1 MVHANRLHQGRVLL
15 VLALAA
21 SLAAPPAL
29 AQSPTATITG
39 TVTDEQGAAVP
50 GVAVVARHLATNRTF
65 SGLSSQDGVYVI
77 TSLPVGRFEV
87 AASLAGFK
95 SFKRTDVALAV
106 GERLRVDV
114 PLQLGGIDETIT
126 VSAGGSRVQTEETSL
141 GATVERERVEN
152 LPLNGRHVF
161 NLVKIVPGV
170 QPRFKDTDGFAEV
183 DNQRFSRLSFNGGP
197 LSSNQFFLDG
207 GMNMIPAHYEISVV
221 PMVDAVE
228 EFRVISS
235 GLPAE
240 YGQTSGGAVT
250 VVTKAGT
257 NNFRGSAWGFYRDDS
272 LDARNAFATTKPKL
286 DYKQF
291 GATVGGPVFKNKTF
305 FFAGFDRWDFT
316 TANINQARVP
326 TPAERRGDFSST
338 RDGLGNLIVIYDP
351 ATTRPNPSG
360 SGFVRDPFPGN
371 IIPANRMDPLA
382 LRLLQYMPLPNS
394 DAVDPSNLNN
404 YRAQEPFPI
413 DQDQVTLRL
422 DHTLTAKVR
431 LFARYT
437 ETRNTR
443 KFRAWG
449 LEEEDADTDARDD
462 QRNNH
467 NAVLGSTFLISPRLV
482 NEFRA
487 SLTRQNLVFIH
498 PSFGGDWPRTLGFP
512 AVIPSD
518 AFPPITIAGMLAF
531 GSGRGGF
538 AGGYR
543 KSHVVQVADSLTLVR
558 GRHTFK
564 VGTDQRWIRLNFA
577 NRPNPSGSFMFQE
590 TLTNNPQRPAGTG
603 FGFAT
608 FLLGQ
613 VSGGS
618 QSVTPA
624 FAFHAWSNGTYVQD
638 DWKVN
643 RRLTLNLGLRYDLAS
658 GPVERWDKSSNFDP
672 FVINPE
678 TGRAGALLYAGE
690 TKDRHF
696 VKPPKTNFGPR
707 LGFAYDLTGDGKTAL
722 RGYYGLLYGA
732 VEPGDMVGDSANSLG
747 FSTSTLFL
755 PPGLGPFAAFR
766 LSEGPASLNTPLGPA
781 GGPSAFRG
789 QDVRYQQVDAPTPKL
804 HQWYLTVQRELPAS
818 FVITTA
824 YVGNRGVHLF
834 GANYD
839 LNQLDPQYFSLGLA
853 LQDQVPNP
861 FFGQIT
867 SGPLAGRTVARSQL
881 LRPYPDYLT
890 VSTLNN
896 HGNWSRY
903 HSLQVSL
910 ERRAARGLS
919 AMFSYTLS
927 RLTSL
932 GLSEATGNGQ
942 VASPNN
948 FRVGRLTREQDASVD
963 ESDVTHRFV
972 ASAVWELPIGKG
984 RRFLSRGGVLSHIL
998 GGWQLNTI
1006 VTLQGGNP
1014 LSIRGTNNFTQIP
1027 FPDLVGDPTLPGS
1040 ERSANRWFNTD
1051 AFRNPAPFTV
1061 GNVPRMLED
1070 TRGPGYK
1077 DVALSLFK
1085 NVHFNDHS
1093 KLELRI
1099 ETFNA
1104 FNFVNYGDFATG
1116 NVAGANTTFTPNAA
1130 GVNTNANFGRITTA
1144 LPARRIQLGAR
1155 VTF

>member
-1 MVHANRLHQGRVLL
+1 
-15 VLALAA
+15 
-21 SLAAPPAL
+21 
-29 AQSPTATITG
+29 
-39 TVTDEQGAAVP
+39 VTDAQGAAVP
-50 GVAVVARHLATNRTF
+50 GVEVVARHVATNRTY

-87 AASLAGFK
+87 TAGLSGFK
-95 SFKRTDVALAV
+95 SFRRPDVVLQI
-106 GERLRVDV
+106 GDRLRVDV
-114 PLQLGGIDETIT
+114 PLQIGGVDETIT

-207 GMNMIPAHYEISVV
+207 GMNMIPAHYEIGVV

-240 YGQTSGGAVT
+240 YGQTSGGVVT
-250 VVTKAGT
+250 VVTKSGT
-257 NNFRGSAWGFYRDDS
+257 NRFSGSAWGFYRDDS

-291 GATVGGPVFKNKTF
+291 GATLGGPVRRDKTL

-316 TANINQARVP
+316 TANINLARVP
-326 TPAERRGDFSST
+326 TAAERGGDFSNT

-351 ATTRPNPSG
+351 ATTRPNPAG
-360 SGFVRDPFPGN
+360 AGFVRDPFPGN
-371 IIPANRMDPLA
+371 VIPASRMDPLA
-382 LRLLQYMPLPNS
+382 RRLLQYMPLPNS
-394 DAVDPSNLNN
+394 PAADPSNLNN

-413 DQDQVTLRL
+413 DQDQLTLRL
-422 DHTLTAKVR
+422 DHTVSKKLR

-443 KFRAWG
+443 KSRAWG
-449 LEEEDADTDARDD
+449 LDEEAADSIARDD

-467 NAVLGSTFLISPRLV
+467 NLVLGSTHLVSSHVV

-498 PSFGGDWPRTLGFP
+498 PSFGGEWPRRLGFP
-512 AVIPSD
+512 SVIPQD
-518 AFPPITIAGMLAF
+518 AFPPINIAGMLTI
-531 GSGRGGF
+531 GRPGF

-543 KSHVVQVADSLTLVR
+543 KSHVVQLADSVTWVR

-577 NRPNPSGSFMFQE
+577 NRLNPSGSFTFSDS
-590 TLTNNPQRPAGTG
+590 LTNNPQRPAGTG

-608 FLLGQ
+608 FLLGE

-618 QSVTPA
+618 QNVTPA
-624 FAFHAWSNGTYVQD
+624 FAFHAWSNGSYVQD

-643 RRLTLNLGLRYDLAS
+643 RRLTVNLGLRYDLAS

-672 FVINPE
+672 FVTNPE
-678 TGRAGALLYAGE
+678 TDRPGALLYAGV

-707 LGFAYDLTGDGKTAL
+707 FGFAYDLTGDGKTAL

-747 FSTSTLFL
+747 FSASTPFL
-755 PPGLGPFAAFR
+755 PAGLGPFAAFR
-766 LSEGPASLNTPLGPA
+766 LSDGPTTLNAPLGPD

-789 QDVRYQQVDAPTPKL
+789 QDVRYQQVDAATPKL
-804 HQWYLTVQRELPAS
+804 HQWYLTVQRQLPAH

-834 GANYD
+834 GGNYD

-861 FFGQIT
+861 FFGRIL
-867 SGPLAGRTVARSQL
+867 SGPLSGRSVPRSQL

-896 HGNWSRY
+896 HGDWSRY
-903 HSLQVSL
+903 HSLQMNL
-910 ERRAARGLS
+910 ERRAAKGLS
-919 AMFSYTLS
+919 ARFSYTLS

-932 GLSEATGNGQ
+932 GTSEATGAGQ
-942 VASPNN
+942 VADPND
-948 FRVGRLTREQDASVD
+948 FRVGRLTRDQDAGVD

-972 ASAVWELPIGKG
+972 MSAVWELPIGKG
-984 RRFLSRGGVLSHIL
+984 RRFLSEGGVLSQVL

-1006 VTLQGGNP
+1006 VTVQSGNP
-1014 LSIRGTNNFTQIP
+1014 LRVRGTNNFTGIP
-1027 FPDLVGDPTLPGS
+1027 FPDMVGDPTLPGS
-1040 ERSANRWFNTD
+1040 ERTANRWFDTG
-1051 AFRNPAPFTV
+1051 AFRNPANFSI
-1061 GNVPRMLED
+1061 GNVPRTLDD
-1070 TRGPGYK
+1070 TRGPGYR
-1077 DVALSLFK
+1077 DVTLSLFK
-1085 NVHFNDHS
+1085 NVHFTDRAR
-1093 KLELRI
+1093 LELRV
-1099 ETFNA
+1099 EAFNA
-1104 FNFVNYGDFATG
+1104 FNFVNYGDP
-1116 NVAGANTTFTPNAA
+1116 NTTFSPNAA
-1130 GVNTNANFGRITTA
+1130 GVNRNANFGRITTA

>member
-1 MVHANRLHQGRVLL
+1 MHANQLHPGRSLL

-21 SLAAPPAL
+21 ALLAALPAR

-39 TVTDEQGAAVP
+39 TVSDAQGAAVP
-50 GVAVVARHLATNRTF
+50 GVEVVARHVATNRTF
-65 SGLSSQDGVYVI
+65 SGLSSPDGVYVI

-87 AASLAGFK
+87 TAGLSGFK
-95 SFKRTDVALAV
+95 SFRRTDVVLAV

-126 VSAGGSRVQTEETSL
+126 VSASGSKVQTEETSL
-141 GATVERERVEN
+141 GATVERERIEN

-170 QPRFKDTDGFAEV
+170 QPRSKASDGFAEV
-183 DNQRFSRLSFNGGP
+183 DNQAFSQLSFNGGP
-197 LSSNQFFLDG
+197 VSSNQFFLDG

-257 NNFRGSAWGFYRDDS
+257 NDFRGSAWGFYRDDG
-272 LDARNAFATTKPKL
+272 LDARNAFAPGAKPKL
-286 DYKQF
+286 DYKQY
-291 GATVGGPVFKNKTF
+291 GATLGGPVFKNKTF

-316 TANINQARVP
+316 TANINRNRVP
-326 TPAERRGDFSST
+326 TEAERRGDFSNT

-351 ATTRPNPSG
+351 ATTRPNPG
-360 SGFVRDPFPGN
+360 GAGFIRDPFPGN
-371 IIPANRMDPLA
+371 VIPPSRMDPLA
-382 LRLLQYMPLPNS
+382 VRLLQYLPLPNNPP
-394 DAVDPSNLNN
+394 DNPSNLNN
-404 YRAQEPFPI
+404 YLAQEPFPI

-422 DHTLTAKVR
+422 DHTLTDKVR

-467 NAVLGSTFLISPRLV
+467 NAVLGSTYLVSSRLV

-498 PSFGGDWPRTLGFP
+498 PSFGDDWPRTLGFP
-512 AVIPSD
+512 AVIPAD
-518 AFPPITIAGMLAF
+518 AFPPINIAGMLPF

-543 KSHVVQVADSLTLVR
+543 KSHVIQIADSLTWVR

-608 FLLGQ
+608 FLLGE

-624 FAFHAWSNGTYVQD
+624 FAFHAWSNGSYVQD

-643 RRLTLNLGLRYDLAS
+643 RRLTLNLGLRYDLVS
-658 GPVERWDKSSNFDP
+658 GPVERWDRSSNFDP

-678 TGRAGALLYAGE
+678 TGLLGALLYAGE

-696 VKPPKTNFGPR
+696 VKPPRNNIGPR

-755 PPGLGPFAAFR
+755 PAGLGPFSAFR
-766 LSEGPASLNTPLGPA
+766 LSQGPATLNTPLGPA

-789 QDVRYQQVDAPTPKL
+789 QDVRYQQMDAATPRL
-804 HQWYLTVQRELPAS
+804 HQWYLTVQRELPAH

-824 YVGNRGVHLF
+824 YVGNRGLHLF
-834 GANYD
+834 GGNYD
-839 LNQLDPQYFSLGLA
+839 LNQLDPQHFALGLA

-861 FFGQIT
+861 FFGQIS
-867 SGPLAGRTVARSQL
+867 SGPLSARTVPRSQL
-881 LRPYPDYLT
+881 LRPYPDYLS

-896 HGNWSRY
+896 HGNWSKY
-903 HSLQVSL
+903 HSLQMNL
-910 ERRAARGLS
+910 ERRAASGLS
-919 AMFSYTLS
+919 AMVSYTFA

-932 GLSEATGNGQ
+932 GTSLATGSGQ
-942 VASPNN
+942 VASPNT
-948 FRVGRLTREQDASVD
+948 FRVGRLTRDLDAGVD
-963 ESDVTHRFV
+963 ESDVTHRLV
-972 ASAVWELPIGKG
+972 VSGVWDLPIGKG
-984 RRFLSRGGVLSHIL
+984 RRFLSGGGALSQVL
-998 GGWQLNTI
+998 GGWQVNTI
-1006 VTLQGGNP
+1006 VTLQSGNP
-1014 LSIRGTNNFTQIP
+1014 LMIRGANNFTGIP
-1027 FPDLVGDPTLPGS
+1027 WPDLVGDPTLPAS
-1040 ERSANRWFNTD
+1040 QRTAERWFNTD

-1061 GNVPRMLED
+1061 GNVPRTLEN
-1070 TRGPGYK
+1070 TRGPGYR
-1077 DVALSLFK
+1077 DVTLSLFK
-1085 NVHFNDHS
+1085 NVRFSDRA
-1093 KLELRI
+1093 KLELRV
-1099 ETFNA
+1099 EAFNA
-1104 FNFVNYGDFATG
+1104 FNFVNYGDLAVATPS
-1116 NVAGANTTFTPNAA
+1116 TTFTPNAA

>member
-1 MVHANRLHQGRVLL
+1 VHARRLHRGRTLFLCLTVLL
-15 VLALAA
+15 LSGL
-21 SLAAPPAL
+21 PAQ
-29 AQSPTATITG
+29 AQSPTATLTG
-39 TVTDEQGAAVP
+39 TVTDAQGAAVP
-50 GVAVVARHLATNRTF
+50 AVEVVARHLATNRTY
-65 SGLSSQDGVYVI
+65 SGLSSPDGVYVI

-87 AASLAGFK
+87 TASLSGFK
-95 SFKRTDVALAV
+95 SFRRPDVVLAV
-106 GERLRVDV
+106 GARLRLDV
-114 PLQLGGIDETIT
+114 PLQLGGIDETVT

-141 GATVERERVEN
+141 GTTVERERVEN
-152 LPLNGRHVF
+152 LPLNGRHIF

-228 EFRVISS
+228 EFRVLSS

-250 VVTKAGT
+250 VVTKSGG
-257 NNFRGSAWGFYRDDS
+257 NDFRGSGWGFFRDDS
-272 LDARNAFATTKPKL
+272 LDARNAFAVTRPKL
-286 DYKQF
+286 EYKQF
-291 GATVGGPVFKNKTF
+291 GATLGGPVFRNKTF

-326 TPAERRGDFSST
+326 TAAERRGDFSNT
-338 RDGLGNLIVIYDP
+338 RDGLGNLIVVYDP

-360 SGFVRDPFPGN
+360 AGFVRDPFPGN

-382 LRLLQYMPLPNS
+382 LRLLPYMPLPNS
-394 DAVDPSNLNN
+394 PAADPSNLNN

-413 DQDQVTLRL
+413 DQNQLTLRL

-449 LEEEDADTDARDD
+449 LDEQAADTDARDD
-462 QRNNH
+462 QRNNY
-467 NAVLGSTFLISPRLV
+467 NLVLGSTHLISSHVV

-487 SLTRQNLVFIH
+487 SGTRQNLVFIH
-498 PSFGGDWPRTLGFP
+498 PSFGGEWPRQLGFP
-512 AVIPSD
+512 SVIPPD
-518 AFPPITIAGMLAF
+518 AFPPINITGMLAV

-543 KSHVVQVADSLTLVR
+543 KSHVIQLADSVTWVR

-564 VGTDQRWIRLNFA
+564 VGTDQRFIRLNFA
-577 NRPNPSGSFMFQE
+577 NRPNPSGSFTFPD
-590 TLTNNPQRPAGTG
+590 TLTSNPQRPAGTG

-608 FLLGQ
+608 FLLGE

-624 FAFHAWSNGTYVQD
+624 FAFHAWSNGSYVQD

-643 RRLTLNLGLRYDLAS
+643 RRLTLNLGLRYDVAS

-672 FVINPE
+672 FVVNAE
-678 TGRAGALLYAGE
+678 TGLAGALLYAGE

-707 LGFAYDLTGDGKTAL
+707 LGFAYTLTGDGKTAL

-732 VEPGDMVGDSANSLG
+732 VEPGDIVGDSANSLG
-747 FSTSTLFL
+747 FSTSTPFL
-755 PPGLGPFAAFR
+755 PAGLGPFAAFR
-766 LSEGPASLNTPLGPA
+766 LSQGPTTLNTPLGAA

-789 QDVRYQQVDAPTPKL
+789 QDVRYQQVDAATPKL
-804 HQWYLTVQRELPAS
+804 HQWYLTVQRELPAN

-824 YVGNRGVHLF
+824 YVGNRGLHLF

-861 FFGQIT
+861 FFGQIL
-867 SGPLAGRTVARSQL
+867 SGPLSARTVPRSQL

-903 HSLQVSL
+903 HSLQMNL
-910 ERRAARGLS
+910 ERRAAKGLS

-932 GLSEATGNGQ
+932 GTSEATGNGQ
-942 VASPNN
+942 VANPVN

-963 ESDVTHRFV
+963 DSDVRHRFV
-972 ASAVWELPIGKG
+972 MSAVWELPIGKG
-984 RRFLSRGGVLSHIL
+984 RRFLSEGGVLSQVL
-998 GGWQLNTI
+998 GGWQLNAI
-1006 VTLQGGNP
+1006 VTVQSGNP
-1014 LSIRGTNNFTQIP
+1014 LLIRGTNNFTGIP
-1027 FPDLVGDPTLPGS
+1027 FPDMVGNPTLPGS
-1040 ERSANRWFNTD
+1040 ERTANRWFDTS
-1051 AFRNPAPFTV
+1051 AFRNPANFTI
-1061 GNVPRMLED
+1061 GDVPRTLDD
-1070 TRGPGYK
+1070 TRGPGYR
-1077 DVALSLFK
+1077 DVTLSVFK
-1085 NVHFNDHS
+1085 NVRLSEHA
-1093 KLELRI
+1093 KLELRV
-1099 ETFNA
+1099 EAFDA
-1104 FNFVNYGDFATG
+1104 FNFVNYGDP
-1116 NVAGANTTFTPNAA
+1116 NTTFTPNAA

-1155 VTF
+1155 MTF

>member
-1 MVHANRLHQGRVLL
+1 VLKRTRSL
-15 VLALAA
+15 FVAA
-21 SLAAPPAL
+21 MLFAAPPAG
-29 AQSPTATITG
+29 AQSPTATLTG
-39 TVTDEQGAAVP
+39 TVADTQGAAVP
-50 GVAVVARHLATNRTF
+50 GVEVVARHLATGRSF
-65 SGLSSQDGVYVI
+65 SGRSSEDGVYVI

-87 AASLAGFK
+87 TAALSGFK
-95 SFKRTDVALAV
+95 SFRRTDVVLEV
-106 GERLRVDV
+106 GQRQRVDV
-114 PLQLGGIDETIT
+114 ALELGGIDETIT

-141 GATVERERVEN
+141 GATVERERIEN

-161 NLVKIVPGV
+161 NLVKVVPGV
-170 QPRFKDTDGFAEV
+170 QPRFKASDGFAEV
-183 DNQRFSRLSFNGGP
+183 DNQAFSQLSFNGGP
-197 LSSNQFFLDG
+197 VSSNQFFLDG

-257 NNFRGSAWGFYRDDS
+257 NDIHGSGWGFYRDDS
-272 LDARNAFATTKPKL
+272 LDARNYFAPGAKPKL
-286 DYKQF
+286 DYKQY
-291 GATVGGPVFKNKTF
+291 GATLGGPVFKNKTF

-316 TANINQARVP
+316 TANINRNRVP
-326 TPAERRGDFSST
+326 TEAERRGDFSNT
-338 RDGLGNLIVIYDP
+338 RDGLGNLIVIHDP
-351 ATTRPNPSG
+351 ATTRPNPG
-360 SGFVRDPFPGN
+360 GAGFVRDPFPGN
-371 IIPANRMDPLA
+371 IIPPSRMDPLA
-382 LRLLQYMPLPNS
+382 VRLLQYLPLPNNPP
-394 DAVDPSNLNN
+394 DNPSNLNN
-404 YRAQEPFPI
+404 YLAQQPFPI
-413 DQDQVTLRL
+413 DQNQVTLRL
-422 DHTLTAKVR
+422 DHALSEKLR

-443 KFRAWG
+443 IFRAWG
-449 LEEEDADTDARDD
+449 LEEQDADTDARDD

-467 NAVLGSTFLISPRLV
+467 NLVLGSTHLVSARLV

-487 SLTRQNLVFIH
+487 NFTRQDLEFIH
-498 PSFGGDWPRTLGFP
+498 PSFGADWPRQLGFP
-512 AVIPSD
+512 AVIPAD
-518 AFPPITIAGMLAF
+518 AFPPINIAGMLPF

-543 KSHVVQVADSLTLVR
+543 KSHIVQFTDSLTWVR

-577 NRPNPSGSFMFQE
+577 NRPNPSGSFTFPE

-608 FLLGQ
+608 FLLGE

-618 QSVTPA
+618 QSVTPH
-624 FAFHAWSNGTYVQD
+624 FAFHAWSNGSYIQD

-643 RRLTLNLGLRYDLAS
+643 RRLTLNLGLRYDLVS

-678 TGRAGALLYAGE
+678 TGMLGALLYAGE
-690 TKDRHF
+690 TKERHF
-696 VKPPKTNFGPR
+696 VKPPRNNFGPR

-732 VEPGDMVGDSANSLG
+732 VEPGDIVGDSPNSLG

-755 PPGLGPFAAFR
+755 PAGLGPFSAFR
-766 LSEGPASLNTPLGPA
+766 LSQGPATLSTPLGAA

-789 QDVRYQQVDAPTPKL
+789 QDVRYQQVDSATPKL
-804 HQWYLTVQRELPAS
+804 HQWYVTVQRELPAN
-818 FVITTA
+818 FVLTTA

-839 LNQLDPQYFSLGLA
+839 LNQLDPQHYALGLA

-861 FFGQIT
+861 FFGQIPT
-867 SGPLAGRTVARSQL
+867 GPLSGRTVPRSQL
-881 LRPYPDYLT
+881 LRPYPDYLS

-903 HSLQVSL
+903 HSLQTNL
-910 ERRAARGLS
+910 ERRAANGFS
-919 AMFSYTLS
+919 AMVSYTFS

-932 GLSEATGNGQ
+932 GTSTATGNGQ

-948 FRVGRLTREQDASVD
+948 FRVGRLTRDLDAGVD
-963 ESDVTHRFV
+963 ESDVTHRLV
-972 ASAVWELPIGKG
+972 VSGVWDLPIGKG
-984 RRFLSRGGVLSHIL
+984 RRLLSGGGALSQVL
-998 GGWQLNTI
+998 GGWQINAI
-1006 VTLQGGNP
+1006 VTWQGGNP
-1014 LSIRGTNNFTQIP
+1014 LMIRGTNNFTGIP
-1027 FPDLVGDPTLPGS
+1027 WPDLVGDPTLPAS
-1040 ERSANRWFNTD
+1040 ERTAERWFNTD

-1061 GNVPRMLED
+1061 GNIPRTLED
-1070 TRGPGYK
+1070 TRGPGYR
-1077 DVALSLFK
+1077 DVTLSLFK
-1085 NVHFNDHS
+1085 NVRFSDRA
-1093 KLELRI
+1093 KLELRV
-1099 ETFNA
+1099 EAFNA
-1104 FNFVNYGDFATG
+1104 FNFVNYGDLAVATPG
-1116 NVAGANTTFTPNAA
+1116 TTFTPNAA